1 MLSIQKKVVNLIFAL
16 AFAIASLGTAAALR
30 AHVAQQSAFPAG
42 YSVVDEGGVNGECAV
57 ASSSCTGM

>member
-1 MLSIQKKVVNLIFAL
+1 MLSMRKKVLNVVFAL

-30 AHVAQQSAFPAG
+30 AHVEQQNTFPAG
-42 YSVVDEGGVNGECAV
+42 YVADGGGTNGECAV

>member
-1 MLSIQKKVVNLIFAL
+1 MLSLRKKVLNVVFAL

-30 AHVAQQSAFPAG
+30 AHGEQQTGYYVA
-42 YSVVDEGGVNGECAV
+42 DGGGTNGECAV